1 MEGDVVSLPNR
12 AQSETIGVVLLTA
25 VIVVV
30 TTTAGFFILSD
41 VNERTQGESRADLE
55 LTANTTAVVIEHQGG
70 DSFNASKITVI
81 VRTGG
86 TEQQYVL
93 ADGFSTDDGT
103 GDRFAPGQRWE
114 QTPPNSYSGDIEVLV
129 VDTERGQVLEQ
140 STVTVTN

>member
-1 MEGDVVSLPNR
+1 MVRLPNR
-12 AQSETIGVVLLTA
+12 AQSETIGIVLLTA

-30 TTTAGFFILSD
+30 TTTAGFFILTD
-41 VNERTQGESRADLE
+41 LNEQTEGESRADIE
-55 LTANTTAVVIEHQGG
+55 ITANSTAVVIKHQGG
-70 DSFNASKITVI
+70 DGFNANKITVI

-86 TEQQYVL
+86 TEQQFVL
-93 ADGFSTDDGT
+93 ADRFRTDNGN

-129 VDTERGQVLEQ
+129 VDTAGGQVLEQ